1 MALIAPR
8 LRDDQAEVRVDHLL
22 LRLEVAALDALREL
36 DLLGRRQQG
45 VLTGASQEQ
54 RERVRRTGRLER
66 GAGRDELGGVRSAP
80 SRLPLVGTCGL
91 AATPARALG

>member
-1 MALIAPR
+1 VALIATR
-8 LRDDQAEVRVDHLL
+8 LRHDQAEVRVDHLL

-45 VLTGASQEQ
+45 VLAGASQEQ
-54 RERVRRTGRLER
+54 RERVRRAGRLER

-80 SRLPLVGTCGL
+80 ASLPPVGTSGL
-91 AATPARALG
+91 AAGPARALG